1 MFLLKTY
8 HINRCT
14 LC

>member
-8 HINRCT
+8 HINRCI